1 MPPEHQAMAIGMANH
16 VFGPAGFLEQEDG
29 ENWAQS
35 TMQTA
40 GYRSR
45 KMPHILKM
53 NLGNGKV
60 LKEHGLAHIDGNTT
74 EHAQL
79 WTYAAWEHWM
89 SGCTWDELRARTTPP
104 DVM

>member
-1 MPPEHQAMAIGMANH
+1 
-16 VFGPAGFLEQEDG
+16 
-29 ENWAQS
+29 
-35 TMQTA
+35 MQTA